1 MLFLF
6 GSDGNDG
13 GALFGV
19 ASDGSDGRAPLGSDG
34 NDGGALF
41 GVASG
46 VIGDGVLLGGKAAE
60 EQSGCGP
67 LDHHE
72 RVCAASGAVQTCDM

>member
-1 MLFLF
+1 VLFLF

-19 ASDGSDGRAPLGSDG
+19 ASDGSDGRA
-34 NDGGALF
+34 LF

-60 EQSGCGP
+60 EQSGGGP
-67 LDHHE
+67 RDRHE
-72 RVCAASGAVQTCDM
+72 RVCSASDAVQTCDM

>member
-1 MLFLF
+1 VLFLF
-6 GSDGNDG
+6 DSDGNDG

-19 ASDGSDGRAPLGSDG
+19 ASDGSDGR
-34 NDGGALF
+34 ALF

-72 RVCAASGAVQTCDM
+72 RVCSASDAVQTCDM